1 MALLI
6 DASVFITLERRGD
19 DPANLDVLAPDDQLG
34 LAAITAA
41 ELLIG
46 VERADTAGRRARR
59 AAFVESLLQRVP
71 IVPID
76 LAVARVLAQIWA
88 QLAAAGTPI
97 GPYDLLVAATA
108 LSRGDAV
115 LTENVQEFRRVSNL
129 TVRQPAW
136 PTASG
141 E

>member
-19 DPANLDVLAPDDQLG
+19 DPAVITLVAPDEQLG

-41 ELLIG
+41 ELLMG
-46 VERADTAGRRARR
+46 VERANTTARRTRR
-59 AAFVESLLQRVP
+59 AAHVEAIFQQIP

-76 LAVARVLAQIWA
+76 LAIARVLARLWA

-108 LSRGDAV
+108 VARGDSV
-115 LTENVQEFRRVSNL
+115 LTENAQEFQRVPDL
-129 TVRQPAW
+129 IVHRPKW
-136 PTASG
+136 PNP
-141 E
+141 